1 MSLVNSPKDLWS
13 VADHQKNLTFRIIIK
28 TSFSR
33 LLHLSRLNW
42 SLTEPLGDELAVRF
56 LDQMLSNYRTTPDNE
71 RGRIVRPFFS
81 SVKNVQ
87 KMEKFDQKIVIIA
100 DWVSYKDSISLKILQ
115 HPLITAQF
123 KF

>member
-1 MSLVNSPKDLWS
+1 M
-13 VADHQKNLTFRIIIK
+13 
-28 TSFSR
+28 
-33 LLHLSRLNW
+33 SRLNW